1 MLNYMGGAGFH
12 IIFAHANILF
22 FSRTNLYDSD
32 TKKKEKNE
40 YRSPALWVDSLPA
53 EPQGKPE
60 NTGVGSLSVLQWI
73 FPTQE

>member
-32 TKKKEKNE
+32 TKKKKKMNKETTLAESVNE
-40 YRSPALWVDSLPA
+40 FYKRL
-53 EPQGKPE
+53 GKFMNE
-60 NTGVGSLSVLQWI
+60 RLKQI
-73 FPTQE
+73 